1 MDTILKVLPEIITL
15 GVGLIGAVTTF
26 LITHFKMK
34 KKQADLEI
42 EKIELQKAVI
52 ENTLVICPSCKA
64 KFKLK
69 DAVVA
74 SEED

>member
-1 MDTILKVLPEIITL
+1 MDTILKVLPELITL
-15 GVGLIGAVTTF
+15 VVGLIGAIVTF

-34 KKQADLEI
+34 KKHTELEI

-69 DAVVA
+69 DAVIA
-74 SEED
+74 SEGD